1 MMWPCTRHTTFVK
14 NLTVQTRNLDS
25 RVTVE
30 GPVPHWYVSC
40 DHRFPSVSH
49 KL

>member
-25 RVTVE
+25 RLTVE
-30 GPVPHWYVSC
+30 GPVLAQFHTGMSHAIT
-40 DHRFPSVSH
+40 DFP
-49 KL
+49 L